1 MPDGVGPKA
10 DLQLYCL
17 CQESL
22 RISFQG
28 FFFFFFWSFCL
39 HISSPLHL
47 RWKRF
52 FSLSFLFPALPFSF
66 LSLLP
71 HLWSLAKET
80 WSVSEFCLLWI
91 TGHVNW
97 GASIFKGERGMQIL
111 TRPVC
116 MALTGSTCVPS
127 LLKTTQEARL
137 LYLIYR

>member
-1 MPDGVGPKA
+1 MELGQRLTSNSIAFVKKV
-10 DLQLYCL
+10 
-17 CQESL
+17 S
-22 RISFQG
+22 G
-28 FFFFFFWSFCL
+28 FLSKGFFFFFWSFCL

-66 LSLLP
+66 LCLLP

-80 WSVSEFCLLWI
+80 WNVSEFCLLWI